1 MSISQGVSGTMLTE
15 KSFHE
20 NPLLIKAFTGL
31 PPEGFWEL
39 VNKAQAQVAKY
50 ERERHDRP
58 DRQRAVGGGRNF
70 DQPLVIRIAQV
81 LTYLRLHVP
90 QKTVACLFGGTQ
102 SDISRDLR
110 RLLPLLRQV
119 LPVPEIWEKVEEGE
133 GLAEGQIL
141 ELEQLAD
148 GRAIVDATEQQVYR
162 SQDSDER
169 KEFYSGKKKNSPSS
183 PNWLLMENIT
193 LKPSVKE
200 CLVQRMTKNSAM
212 R

>member
-1 MSISQGVSGTMLTE
+1 MLTE
-15 KSFHE
+15 KSLRE
-20 NPLLIKAFTGL
+20 NPSHIKAYTGL
-31 PPEGFWEL
+31 PSEVFWKL
-39 VNKAQAQVAKY
+39 VNKAQAKVAAY
-50 ERERHDRP
+50 ERERLDRP
-58 DRQRAVGGGRNF
+58 DRQRAVGGGRDF

-119 LPVPEIWEKVEEGE
+119 LLVPEIWEKVEEGE
-133 GLAEGQIL
+133 ALAEGQIL

-148 GRAIVDATEQQVYR
+148 RRAIVDATEQQVYR
-162 SQDSDER
+162 SQDSDVR
-169 KEFYSGKKKNSPSS
+169 KEFYSGKKKNLPSS
-183 PNWLLMENIT
+183 PNWLLMENMT

-200 CLVQRMTKNSAM
+200 CLVQRMTKNLAM

>member
-1 MSISQGVSGTMLTE
+1 MLTE
-15 KSFHE
+15 KSLRE
-20 NPLLIKAFTGL
+20 NSLLIKAFTGL
-31 PPEGFWEL
+31 PSEAFWEL
-39 VNKAQAQVAKY
+39 VNKAETRLAEY

-58 DRQRAVGGGRNF
+58 ERQRAVGGGRDF

-133 GLAEGQIL
+133 ALAEGQIL

-148 GRAIVDATEQQVYR
+148 RRAIVDATEQQVYR

-169 KEFYSGKKKNSPSS
+169 KEFYSGKKKNLPSS
-183 PNWLLMENIT
+183 PNWLLMENMT

-200 CLVQRMTKNSAM
+200 YLVQRMTKNSAM

>member
-1 MSISQGVSGTMLTE
+1 MLTE
-15 KSFHE
+15 KSLRE
-20 NPLLIKAFTGL
+20 NPSHIKAYTGL
-31 PPEGFWEL
+31 PSEVFWEL
-39 VNKAQAQVAKY
+39 VNKAQAKVAAY
-50 ERERHDRP
+50 ERERLDRP
-58 DRQRAVGGGRNF
+58 DRQRAVGGGRDF

-133 GLAEGQIL
+133 ALAEGQIL

-148 GRAIVDATEQQVYR
+148 RRAIVDATEQQVYR

-169 KEFYSGKKKNSPSS
+169 KEFYSGKKKNLPSS
-183 PNWLLMENIT
+183 PNWLLMENMT

-200 CLVQRMTKNSAM
+200 CLVQRMTKNLAM

>member
-1 MSISQGVSGTMLTE
+1 MLTE
-15 KSFHE
+15 KSLRE
-20 NPLLIKAFTGL
+20 NPSHIKAYTGL
-31 PPEGFWEL
+31 ASEVFWEL
-39 VNKAQAQVAKY
+39 VNKAQAKVAGY

-81 LTYLRLHVP
+81 LAYLRLHVP
-90 QKTVACLFGGTQ
+90 QNTVACLFGGTQ

-133 GLAEGQIL
+133 VLEEDQIL
-141 ELEQLAD
+141 ELEQLTD
-148 GRAIVDATEQQVYR
+148 RRAIVDATEQQVYR
-162 SQDSDER
+162 SQDNDER
-169 KEFYSGKKKNSPSS
+169 KEFYSGKKKNSPSR

-193 LKPSVKE
+193 LKPSVKG

>member
-1 MSISQGVSGTMLTE
+1 MLTE
-15 KSFHE
+15 KNLRE
-20 NPLLIKAFTGL
+20 NPSHIKAYTGL
-31 PPEGFWEL
+31 PSEVFWEL
-39 VNKAQAQVAKY
+39 VNKAQGKVAAY
-50 ERERHDRP
+50 ERERLDRP
-58 DRQRAVGGGRNF
+58 DRQRAVGGGRDF

-133 GLAEGQIL
+133 ALAEGQIL

-148 GRAIVDATEQQVYR
+148 RRAIVDATEQQVYR

-183 PNWLLMENIT
+183 PNWLLMENMT

>member
-1 MSISQGVSGTMLTE
+1 MSIPQEVSSTMLTE
-15 KSFHE
+15 KSLRE
-20 NPLLIKAFTGL
+20 DPSQIKAYTGL
-31 PPEGFWEL
+31 PSEVFWEL
-39 VNKAQAQVAKY
+39 VDKAQAKVREY
-50 ERERHDRP
+50 ERERLDRP

-81 LTYLRLHVP
+81 LSYLRLHVP

-119 LPVPEIWEKVEEGE
+119 LPVPEIWEKMEEGKE
-133 GLAEGQIL
+133 PTEGQVL

-183 PNWLLMENIT
+183 PNWLLMENII
-193 LKPSVKE
+193 LKPSVKG
-200 CLVQRMTKNSAM
+200 CLVQRVTKNSAM